1 MYTRTNILLDLCTIK
16 LHLKVNTKEKF
27 EDGGKR
33 KEEEEITV
41 TVVVVSGL
49 LVNGVL
55 RNIT

>member
-1 MYTRTNILLDLCTIK
+1 MYTRTNTLLDLCTIK
-16 LHLKVNTKEKF
+16 LHLKANTKKKF

-33 KEEEEITV
+33 EEEEDTTV

-49 LVNGVL
+49 LLSGIM